1 MGEACNALQGWKVQ
15 EKYLHRR
22 FQEFK
27 LPGKISKLEG
37 NITIYVRE
45 TCKGVNC
52 IKRSQ
57 NTVQ

>member
-1 MGEACNALQGWKVQ
+1 MGEACNALQGWKVL
-15 EKYLHRR
+15 EKYLHRK
-22 FQEFK
+22 FQGFK
-27 LPGKISKLEG
+27 LPGKISKLED

-45 TCKGVNC
+45 TCNGVNC